1 ALREFKR
8 LRTGTGGAWAGL
20 TLEMRYVGQAFE
32 IPEHMDAGQVEK
44 LTMDGLLAAFS
55 EAHHRVFFHDMAH
68 RKAAEIVSFR
78 LGLTQTTGHRAI
90 LRKAKAPR
98 GGKSTNHSIFVG
110 RGKVR
115 VHLLNRGE
123 LHRGKAVKGPAI
135 VEDVTSTIFVPAGWS
150 ARVATGANLVL
161 TRRS

>member
-1 ALREFKR
+1 
-8 LRTGTGGAWAGL
+8 
-20 TLEMRYVGQAFE
+20 MGQAFE
-32 IPEHMDAGQVEK
+32 IPVHLDAGQVEK
-44 LTMDGLLAAFS
+44 LTIDDLLAAFS

-78 LGLTQTTGHRAI
+78 LGLTQTTGQQAMP
-90 LRKAKAPR
+90 RKAKAPR
-98 GGKSTNHSIFVG
+98 VAKSANHSIFVG

-115 VHLLNRGE
+115 ARLLNRGE
-123 LHRGKAVKGPAI
+123 LARGKAVEGPAI